1 MIEKIAQILCELIS
15 NESISANSNLD
26 IIDYIERLLASS
38 GVSARRV
45 PSSDG
50 RKASLL
56 ATIGPADRPG
66 LVLSAHTDVVPVDG
80 AWTVPP
86 FAGVIRDQCVF
97 GRGATDMKGF
107 LAPND
112 H

>member
-1 MIEKIAQILCELIS
+1 MIERIAQILCELIS
-15 NESISANSNLD
+15 IESISANSNLD

-56 ATIGPADRPG
+56 ATIGPADRAG

-80 AWTVPP
+80 QHGPCRPLPASLAISAFMAAAPP
-86 FAGVIRDQCVF
+86 I
-97 GRGATDMKGF
+97 
-107 LAPND
+107 
-112 H
+112 